1 MWNFPIFAL
10 EIPQLFEIILD
21 RKIEE
26 PKAEDSQIS
35 NDILVGMFGHFE
47 SAKVT

>member
-1 MWNFPIFAL
+1 MFAL

-35 NDILVGMFGHFE
+35 NDILV
-47 SAKVT
+47 ACLVILKVPK